1 MQILPV
7 PVVIQDSKDL
17 GTTKSIATKNL
28 GVERTSL
35 ATLYKKKK
43 KRYSCNSEPPDVVL
57 I

>member
-7 PVVIQDSKDL
+7 SIVIQDSKDL

-28 GVERTSL
+28 GVERTWL

>member
-7 PVVIQDSKDL
+7 SIVIQDSKDL

>member
-35 ATLYKKKK
+35 AKLYKKKE